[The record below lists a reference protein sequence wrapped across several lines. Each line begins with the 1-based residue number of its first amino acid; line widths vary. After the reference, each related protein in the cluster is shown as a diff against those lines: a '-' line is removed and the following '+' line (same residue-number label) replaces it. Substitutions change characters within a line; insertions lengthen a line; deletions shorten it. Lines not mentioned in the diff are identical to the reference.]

1 MATQRAT
8 SSKRYAR
15 QEEKLDTGTLWLY
28 DRALAATSC
37 GIVISDAR
45 LPNNPLIYCNP
56 AFEKITGYAQEEV
69 LGRNCRFLQGP
80 LTDLD
85 SIDLIRQSV
94 REGRGCQV
102 VLRNYRKDG
111 TVFWNDLTISPVHDA
126 SGCLTHFIGVQT
138 DITARKQAEETRQLM
153 QFSIN
158 RAADAAYYICP
169 DGTFFYVNK
178 SACQSLGYS
187 HDELLTMTIQDIDPG
202 FPPAVWALH
211 WQEVKQRSSLKF
223 ETQHRTKDGRV
234 FPVEVTFNY
243 LKFNDQEY
251 NCAFVRDISDRKR
264 AEASLRKSEEQYRTL
279 AKNLP
284 NTAILLFDQ
293 DFRYLIAEGVE
304 LKRFGLSQELVE
316 GKTFREVFPP
326 EICETFEPE
335 YRAALAGET
344 RIFEYCFG
352 DRIYLVYVLP
362 VTNENGEIW
371 AGMVMSQNITE
382 RKQAEKK
389 LQRSNTLLT
398 AQQEAAL
405 DGILVIDEKRAITS
419 YNRRFCEMWHIPEQV
434 WHSGDKR
441 NILEFVLPS
450 IAHPQRVFSKFEYL
464 DENPTEIGRDEIS
477 LNDGR
482 VFDCYSAPA
491 LALDGEC
498 YGRIWSFRD
507 ITARKQTE
515 ARLRQQAERE
525 QLLAG
530 MNRRIRK
537 SLNLEEVLNT
547 AVAEVRQFLACERAT
562 IYRFEP
568 DWTGTIVV
576 ESVEAGW
583 MPVLG
588 KTIQDNCFKE
598 NHAIYYQQGRVQ
610 ATEDIY
616 NAGLTKCHIELLE
629 RCQVRA
635 NLVVPILQKDQ
646 LWGLLIAHQCS
657 GTRQWQE
664 SEVELLRQLSV
675 QLSVAIQQAALFKQ
689 LADELTERKAAEAAL
704 RQSETALKE
713 QKLQLE
719 QTLYELKQTQIQLI
733 QTEKMSSL
741 GQLVAGVAHEINN
754 PVTFISGNISHAAIY
769 ANDLLELVRLY
780 AQYYPQPVPEIEDL
794 TEVIDFDFLREDFP
808 KLLNSMN
815 IGASRIR
822 QIVLSLKN
830 FSRLDEAER
839 KPVNIHEG
847 LENTLL
853 ILQHRLK
860 PEAANIQ
867 LIKEYGDLPLVECY
881 PGQLNQVFMN
891 ILNNAID
898 SLEKSEQKSSWNGL
912 RLTHKEVEKKNR
924 IIKISTAVVD
934 HHVTGLSAESNQNFK
949 GVVIRIADNG
959 CGIPNE
965 VKQHIFDPFFT
976 TKSVGEGTG
985 LGLSISY
992 QIVVEK
998 HGGQLYCTSEP
1009 GKGTEFV
1016 VKIPL
1021 NLSH

>member
-1 MATQRAT
+1 MASQRAT

-28 DRALAATSC
+28 ESALAATSC

-45 LPNNPLIYCNP
+45 LPNNPIIYCNP

-69 LGRNCRFLQGP
+69 IGRNCRFLQG
-80 LTDLD
+80 LQTDLD
-85 SIDLIRQSV
+85 AIDLIRQSI
-94 REGRGCQV
+94 REARGCQV

-111 TVFWNDLTISPVHDA
+111 TIFWNDLTISPVRDA

-138 DITARKQAEETRQLM
+138 DITARKQEEETRQLM
-153 QFSIN
+153 QFSIDC
-158 RAADAAYYICP
+158 AADAAYYICP
-169 DGTFFYVNK
+169 DGHFFYVNE

-187 HDELLTMTIQDIDPG
+187 RDELLTMTIQEIDSG
-202 FPPAVWALH
+202 CPPESWALQ
-211 WQEVKQRSSLKF
+211 WQEVKQRRSLKF
-223 ETQHRTKDGRV
+223 ETQHQTKDGKI
-234 FPVEVTFNY
+234 FPVEVTLNY

-264 AEASLRKSEEQYRTL
+264 AEAALRKSEEQYRTL
-279 AKNLP
+279 AKNFP
-284 NTAILLFDQ
+284 NGAVLLFDH

-304 LKRFGLSQELVE
+304 LKRFGLAQELVE
-316 GKTFREVFPP
+316 GKTLKEVFASK
-326 EICETFEPE
+326 ICDVFAPKYWAALGGESSTFE
-335 YRAALAGET
+335 YS
-344 RIFEYCFG
+344 FG
-352 DRIYLVYVLP
+352 DRIYLVYILP

-419 YNRRFCEMWHIPEQV
+419 YNRRFCQMWHIPEQL

-441 NILEFVLPS
+441 NILDFILPLIS
-450 IAHPQRVFSKFEYL
+450 HPQRVFSKFEYL

-507 ITARKQTE
+507 ITERKQTE
-515 ARLRQQAERE
+515 ARLQQQAERE

-530 MNRRIRK
+530 MNQRIRQ

-547 AVAEVRQFLACERAT
+547 AVAEVRQFLACQRAT

-568 DWTGTIVV
+568 DWNGTIVV
-576 ESVEAGW
+576 ESVKAGW

-588 KTIQDNCFKE
+588 KAIQDNCFKE
-598 NHAIYYQQGRVQ
+598 NKALQYQQGRVQ

-616 NAGLTKCHIELLE
+616 NAGLTECHIQLLE

-657 GTRQWQE
+657 GTRKWQE

-675 QLSVAIQQAALFKQ
+675 QLSVAIQQAALFEQ

-704 RQSETALKE
+704 RQSETALKK

-719 QTLYELKQTQIQLI
+719 QTLFELKQTQLQLI

-769 ANDLLELVRLY
+769 ANDLLHLVRLY
-780 AQYYPQPVPEIEDL
+780 AQYYPQPVAEIEDL
-794 TEVIDFDFLREDFP
+794 TKIIDLDFLRQDFP

-839 KPVNIHEG
+839 KPVDIHEG

-867 LIKEYGDLPLVECY
+867 LIKEYGNLPLVECY

-891 ILNNAID
+891 LLNNAID
-898 SLEKSEQKSSWNGL
+898 SLDKSEEKSYRNDL
-912 RLTHKEVEKKNR
+912 RLTSLEVSKKSR
-924 IIKISTAVVD
+924 LIKISTAVVED
-934 HHVTGLSAESNQNFK
+934 NVTRLSAELSKNLK
-949 GVVIRIADNG
+949 SVVIRIADNG
-959 CGIPNE
+959 SGISNE

-976 TKSVGEGTG
+976 TKPVGEGTG

-998 HGGQLYCTSEP
+998 HGGQLYCISEP

-1021 NLSH
+1021 DLS